1 MRIIDRKG
9 ENREKWR
16 KKKGG
21 CGLLAGVEMGV
32 ILLGL
37 HGL

>member
-1 MRIIDRKG
+1 MRIINRKG
-9 ENREKWR
+9 ENR
-16 KKKGG
+16 GG
-21 CGLLAGVEMGV
+21 GVGLLAGVEMGV